1 MKIKNTL
8 SLLALIA
15 ASNLAL
21 AGEPVL
27 LQKDGQAFTEPK
39 VKMRKTLGLRPSA
52 DESPKS
58 VIKMNISQIGFT
70 NLSFQ
75 YEYAFHKN
83 MSGALGISFFIPRK
97 LPSAFSVG
105 EETTDAA
112 LGLLSPTFKA
122 WAFTPEFRFYPGAKE
137 ENVAPHGFYLAPYFR
152 YAKYGVSAS
161 YGAKVNNKVETFSYS
176 LSYAGF
182 TGGLMI
188 GSQWIIGE
196 HFSLDWWI
204 LGGGA
209 GSAKVTAQAASST
222 ANMSPQ
228 DQADLKKEIEG
239 LYDEPNILNLSNPVV
254 TTTATSFKMVFNG
267 VPMRSIRGFG
277 ICLGFAF

>member
-8 SLLALIA
+8 SLLVVIA
-15 ASNLAL
+15 ASNLVL
-21 AGEPVL
+21 AGEPVTAK
-27 LQKDGQAFTEPK
+27 KDNQAFSEPE
-39 VKMRKTLGLRPSA
+39 VKMRKTLKLRPSA

-58 VIKMNISQIGFT
+58 VIKMNITQIGFT

-83 MSGALGISFFIPRK
+83 MSAALGLSFFIPRK
-97 LPSAFSVG
+97 LPNAF
-105 EETTDAA
+105 DAGNNNANTA
-112 LGLLSPTFKA
+112 LGILSPTFKA
-122 WAFTPEFRFYPGAKE
+122 WAITPEFRFYPGAKE

-152 YAKYGVSAS
+152 YAKYSVSAS
-161 YGAKVNNKVETFSYS
+161 YGANVKNKVESFSYS

-204 LGGGA
+204 LGAGA
-209 GSAKVTAQAASST
+209 GAAKVTGQASSSS

-228 DQADLKKEIEG
+228 DQADLKKGIE
-239 LYDEPNILNLSNPVV
+239 DEYRGTNSLNLSNPVV